1 MRGSV
6 SSARLLSLTLSH
18 PIVLVQILEDSVKL
32 VGPADKELAG
42 LRDKAMRPGQLL
54 LELAR
59 CGLCVTPIDEDAQF
73 VKFEDGSPVTPKVR
87 SVATPARQQAD

>member
-1 MRGSV
+1 M
-6 SSARLLSLTLSH
+6 
-18 PIVLVQILEDSVKL
+18 
-32 VGPADKELAG
+32 GPADKELAG

-73 VKFEDGSPVTPKVR
+73 VKFEDGSPVTPKVL